1 MNFPVTTFYASL
13 LGVLLIYL
21 SARVSMNRRRARVSL
36 GLGEDVGLER
46 ANRAQGNF
54 VEYVPIGLILLL
66 LLEQEVAQMWLL
78 HLLGAMLLL
87 GRLMHAWGL
96 TRRQSVNVY
105 RFWGTALTWL
115 MILATALLN
124 LWHSV

>member
-13 LGVLLIYL
+13 LGLLLIYL
-21 SARVSMNRRRARVSL
+21 SARVSMNRRRTKVSL
-36 GLGEDVGLER
+36 GLGEDAGLER

-54 VEYVPIGLILLL
+54 VEYVPISLILLL
-66 LLEQEVAQMWLL
+66 LLEQEVTQMWLL

-96 TRRQSVNVY
+96 TRRHSVNVY
-105 RFWGTALTWL
+105 RFWGTALTWF